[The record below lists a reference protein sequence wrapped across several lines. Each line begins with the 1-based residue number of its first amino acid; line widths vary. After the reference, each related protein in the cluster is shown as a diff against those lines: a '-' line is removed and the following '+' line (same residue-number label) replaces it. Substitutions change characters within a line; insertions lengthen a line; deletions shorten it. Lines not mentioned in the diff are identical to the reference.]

1 MALDKLSNRAIACAI
16 EVHWKLGSGSLGLIC
31 KQCFCPLRALRVLR
45 GETILCLYG
54 SLGA

>member
-1 MALDKLSNRAIACAI
+1 MEFDELPNRAIACAI
-16 EVHWKLGSGSLGLIC
+16 EVHRELGSGSLELIC

-45 GETILCLYG
+45 GETILYLYG